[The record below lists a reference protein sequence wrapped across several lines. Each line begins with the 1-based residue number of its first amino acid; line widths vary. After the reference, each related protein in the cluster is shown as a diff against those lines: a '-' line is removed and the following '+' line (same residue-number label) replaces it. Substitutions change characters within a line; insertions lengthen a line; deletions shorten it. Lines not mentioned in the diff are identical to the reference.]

1 MEGTVQQRVD
11 AVRAGIAAACA
22 RSGRTPD
29 TVKLIAISK
38 THPPESVEEVARCGI
53 SVFGENKVQEA
64 GAKIPLCPSH
74 LTWHLVGHLQS
85 NKVKAAVELFDT
97 IHSIDSLKLMEL
109 IDRAC
114 DAAGRRMKVLV
125 EVNVSGEAS
134 KFGMKPEALPAALLA
149 AGKLARIDLLGLMT
163 MPPFTEDPQ
172 KARPHFLALR
182 NLRDEWQSR
191 LGIPLPELSMGMSHD
206 FEVAIE
212 EGSTMVRVGTSLF
225 GARAPRKVESD
236 DQI

>member
-1 MEGTVQQRVD
+1 MNDIFQQRVD
-11 AVRAGIAAACA
+11 AVRARIASACA
-22 RSGRTPD
+22 RCGRAPGS
-29 TVKLIAISK
+29 VLLVAVSK
-38 THPPESVEEVARCGI
+38 THPPETVEEVARCGI

-85 NKVKAAVELFDT
+85 NKVRLAVELFDT
-97 IHSIDSLKLMEL
+97 IHSVDSLRLMEL

-114 DAAGRRMKVLV
+114 DAVGRRMKVLV

-134 KFGMKPEALPAALLA
+134 KFGMKPEAVPAVLAA
-149 AGKLARIDLLGLMT
+149 AGKLPRIDLLGVMT

-172 KARPHFLALR
+172 KARPHFQALR
-182 NLRDEWQSR
+182 NLRDGWQTR

-212 EGSTMVRVGTSLF
+212 EDATMIRVGTSIF
-225 GARAPRKVESD
+225 GTRAPRKVVSD
-236 DQI
+236 DES

>member
-1 MEGTVQQRVD
+1 MEDTFQQRVD
-11 AVRAGIAAACA
+11 AVRARIAAACA

-29 TVKLIAISK
+29 SVQLIAISK
-38 THPPESVEEVARCGI
+38 THPPESVEAVARCGI

-64 GAKIPLCPSH
+64 GAKIPLCPSN

-85 NKVKAAVELFDT
+85 NKVKPAVELFDT
-97 IHSIDSLKLMEL
+97 IHSVDSQKLMEL

-134 KFGMKPEALPAALLA
+134 KFGMKPESVPAVLEA
-149 AGKLARIDLLGLMT
+149 AGKLPRIDLVGVMT

-182 NLRDEWQSR
+182 NLRDEWQTR
-191 LGIPLPELSMGMSHD
+191 FGIPLPQLSMGMSHD
-206 FEVAIE
+206 FEIAIE
-212 EGSTMVRVGTSLF
+212 EGATMVRVGTSLF

-236 DQI
+236 D

>member
-1 MEGTVQQRVD
+1 MDDTFQQRVD
-11 AVRAGIAAACA
+11 SVRARMEVACA
-22 RSGRTPD
+22 RSGRASGS
-29 TVKLIAISK
+29 VQLIAISK
-38 THPPESVEEVARCGI
+38 THPPEAVEAASRCGLT
-53 SVFGENKVQEA
+53 VFGENKVQEA

-85 NKVKAAVELFDT
+85 NKVKPAVELFDT

-109 IDRAC
+109 VDRAC
-114 DAAGRRMKVLV
+114 DAAGLRMKVLV

-134 KFGMKPEALPAALLA
+134 KFGIKPEAVPALMQA
-149 AGKLARIDLLGLMT
+149 AGKLPRIDLVGVMT

-182 NLRDEWQSR
+182 NLRDEWQTR

-212 EGSTMVRVGTSLF
+212 EGATMVRIGTSIF
-225 GARAPRKVESD
+225 GVRAPRKVVTD
-236 DQI
+236 DQG